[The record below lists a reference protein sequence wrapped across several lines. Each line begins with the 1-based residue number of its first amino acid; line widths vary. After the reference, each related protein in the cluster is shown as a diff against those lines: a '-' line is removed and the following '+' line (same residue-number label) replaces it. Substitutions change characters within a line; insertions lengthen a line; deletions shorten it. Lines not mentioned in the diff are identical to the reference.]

1 MFFFTLFRILSINI
15 QCQSFDYSLPNE
27 GDYYYYDYDDVPVE
41 IDYDDTEQIVPVEFD
56 YDDTEQTIPVEI
68 DQCTGEDCIKAIP
81 WNQFHLQY
89 LNGEIKM

>member
-1 MFFFTLFRILSINI
+1 MIFFTLFRILSINI

-27 GDYYYYDYDDVPVE
+27 GDYYYYDYDDTEQIVPVE
-41 IDYDDTEQIVPVEFD
+41 IDYDDTEQTV
-56 YDDTEQTIPVEI
+56 PVEI
-68 DQCTGEDCIKAIP
+68 DQCTGEDCIKAVP